1 MKRVELQMREL
12 GRSGLSVSA
21 LGLGCMGMSDFYG
34 AGDEAESIATI
45 HRAIELGVN
54 FLDTAD
60 IYGMGRNEELV
71 GRAIKDRR
79 DEVVLA
85 TKFGNVRAEDGT
97 FIGVNGK
104 PNYVRSACEASLRRL
119 QVDVIDLYYQH
130 RVDRDT
136 PIEETVGAM
145 AELVQAGKVRY
156 LGLSE
161 AAPETI
167 RRAHKVHPI
176 AALQTEYSLWSR
188 DPEGG
193 LLDTVRALGVGFV
206 AYSPLGRGF
215 LTARIINLD
224 ELPKNDW
231 RRRMPRFEGENFR
244 RNLELVEKI
253 RAYSADKGCTP
264 AQLALAWVLAQGDDI
279 VPIPGTKRRQHLEEN
294 VGALD
299 VRLTPEELTELDGLL
314 PPGAAAGARYP
325 EPGMRTI
332 NQ

>member
-1 MKRVELQMREL
+1 
-12 GRSGLSVSA
+12 
-21 LGLGCMGMSDFYG
+21 MGMSDFYG

-71 GRAIKDRR
+71 GKAIKDRR
-79 DEVVLA
+79 GDVALA

-104 PNYVRSACEASLRRL
+104 PDYVHSACEASLRRL
-119 QVDVIDLYYQH
+119 KVDVIDLYYQH

-136 PIEETVGAM
+136 PIEDTVGAM

-188 DPEGG
+188 DPERE
-193 LLDTVRALGVGFV
+193 LLDMVRELGIGFV

-215 LTARIINLD
+215 LTARITNLD
-224 ELPKNDW
+224 ELPNNDW
-231 RRRMPRFEGENFR
+231 RRGMPRFEGENFR
-244 RNLELVEKI
+244 RNLQLVEKI
-253 RAYSADKGCTP
+253 RAFSADKGCTP

-279 VPIPGTKRRQHLEEN
+279 VPIPGTKRRQYLEEN
-294 VGALD
+294 AGALD
-299 VRLTPEELTELDGLL
+299 VCLAPQELAEIDTLL
-314 PPGAAAGARYP
+314 PPGAAVGARYS
-325 EPGMRTI
+325 EPGMRAI